1 MLMAIHTNV
10 RRRSFNF
17 HHLKSGLEK
26 LLGNK
31 MSNTNK
37 PDDVETWLLNE
48 ATLEE
53 IEKIANE

>member
-1 MLMAIHTNV
+1 
-10 RRRSFNF
+10 
-17 HHLKSGLEK
+17 
-26 LLGNK
+26 